1 MMWVSFLKLI
11 IVFPIIILLL
21 LYILQS
27 MKKYIHPQSVN
38 KSMQVIQQIKLSPKT
53 NLSIVKVGTQYLVI
67 ACNDEHIELITILS
81 NEEAQEMEEYK
92 EQLSSQFF
100 QIERLNK
107 KLEQWKGQWKK

>member
-1 MMWVSFLKLI
+1 MWLSFLKLI

-27 MKKYIHPQSVN
+27 MKKYIQPQSVN

-67 ACNDEHIELITILS
+67 ACNDEHIELITTLS
-81 NEEAQEMEEYK
+81 NEEAQEIESYK
-92 EQLSSQFF
+92 QQQLSPEFF
-100 QIERLNK
+100 QSEQLNK
-107 KLEQWKGQWKK
+107 KLEQWKGRWKK